1 LPIKIGTIDIAKAHK
16 KAQGHRRRLERIYGM
31 KRYLS
36 RKILEYGKA
45 EMELSE
51 ILDGPVDHWDSQL

>member
-1 LPIKIGTIDIAKAHK
+1 
-16 KAQGHRRRLERIYGM
+16 M

-51 ILDGPVDHWDSQL
+51 ILDGPVDQWDSQL